1 MTNSSLDLKKCGL
14 WLLCIVIWI
23 VQVTQRKMEVHL
35 PESSYFPDRWWFM
48 WKMFPVVL
56 EHFQDTALLKWPRA
70 MKTNFWTACN
80 ESFFVKSET
89 SARSGFKLSTS
100 ADFTKMSPRPL
111 TFIRNHTI
119 RPLPHSQNVFLF
131 FSSCETSWLHRKTW
145 LRYWVCVQFEIN
157 VPKMIHSIWSVV
169 PFLVKFQWQDLLNSA
184 EQLSQTGSHFRL

>member
-80 ESFFVKSET
+80 ESFFVKAET

-100 ADFTKMSPRPL
+100 ADFTKMSPRSL
-111 TFIRNHTI
+111 TFIR
-119 RPLPHSQNVFLF
+119 PLLGLCPTHKMYFYFFLPVKHRDCTEKLGWGIGF
-131 FSSCETSWLHRKTW
+131 VSS
-145 LRYWVCVQFEIN
+145 LR
-157 VPKMIHSIWSVV
+157 
-169 PFLVKFQWQDLLNSA
+169 
-184 EQLSQTGSHFRL
+184 